1 MKQNRLYASASG
13 ISKKL
18 LYNKFVLYAI
28 FAVALL
34 NLWFAASKKDYMFVA
49 LFILVGFLTSFF
61 CKNMIV
67 ILVFTLALANII
79 RVVVRGETQFEGMED
94 GVPSEGGEKGKQ
106 GEEGEQHQ
114 KEEKKIVHELK
125 SDAED
130 LIDTQEKIIDGFAKI
145 EPYMNRAEDLIT
157 KIDNTAKKI
166 SETNEAV
173 KEGATA
179 RGKTDASSKGDV
191 KPVSASQP
199 TKAPAK
205 PPTKRTSSM

>member
-67 ILVFTLALANII
+67 ILLFALALANII
-79 RVVVRGETQFEGMED
+79 RVVVRGEAQFEGMED
-94 GVPSEGGEKGKQ
+94 GVPSEGEQ
-106 GEEGEQHQ
+106 GEQHQ

-179 RGKTDASSKGDV
+179 RGKTDASSNGDV